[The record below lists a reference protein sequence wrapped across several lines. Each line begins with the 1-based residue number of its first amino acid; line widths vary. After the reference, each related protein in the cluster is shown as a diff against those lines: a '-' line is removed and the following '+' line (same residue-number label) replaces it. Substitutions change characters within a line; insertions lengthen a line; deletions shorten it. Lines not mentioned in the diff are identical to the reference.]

1 MEGSNEASS
10 SACSS
15 EDYANERYNWVNSNT
30 FSKDYKLEYLEF
42 QLEKWRDIVFR
53 KNLSTDSTVTSYGYY
68 YQEIVKL
75 TLEYSIFKDY
85 NFYLEKEGVIGYNLS
100 NYNTGITISPD
111 FFVYRMRKSQFENL
125 LKERK
130 YMIRSFYEIPKSI
143 KYISIL
149 GEIKMRRKETFKKSK
164 QNRDYE
170 EFSRRASN
178 KEEKVIIMYIFDES
192 FSFFE
197 EDLQQQDK
205 NPKVYCYI
213 PKLYQNKC
221 YKTYNDIVDKFHK
234 IKKKINLDFGGKYAT
249 KKDLLKYVDKLHYK
263 IKYLY
268 YSIYVLSIISISITL
283 NILLSKNN

>member
-1 MEGSNEASS
+1 M
-10 SACSS
+10 
-15 EDYANERYNWVNSNT
+15 DII
-30 FSKDYKLEYLEF
+30 YL
-42 QLEKWRDIVFR
+42 I
-53 KNLSTDSTVTSYGYY
+53 
-68 YQEIVKL
+68 
-75 TLEYSIFKDY
+75 
-85 NFYLEKEGVIGYNLS
+85 
-100 NYNTGITISPD
+100 YNTGITIAPD

-130 YMIRSFYEIPKSI
+130 YMMKSFYEIPKSI
-143 KYISIL
+143 NYISIL
-149 GEIKMRRKETFKKSK
+149 GEIKMSRKEAVKKSK

-178 KEEKVIIMYIFDES
+178 KEEKVITMYLFDES
-192 FSFFE
+192 FSFFK

-213 PKLYQNKC
+213 PKLYQIKSF
-221 YKTYNDIVDKFHK
+221 KAYNDFVDKFHQK
-234 IKKKINLDFGGKYAT
+234 KKKINLDFDGKYAT
-249 KKDLLKYVDKLHYK
+249 QKDLLKYVDKLHYK